1 MFFFV
6 LFAVYSLIL
15 IIEVANN
22 LAVNSSISGATLV
35 LLYIDFL

>member
-22 LAVNSSISGATLV
+22 LAVNSSISSATLV